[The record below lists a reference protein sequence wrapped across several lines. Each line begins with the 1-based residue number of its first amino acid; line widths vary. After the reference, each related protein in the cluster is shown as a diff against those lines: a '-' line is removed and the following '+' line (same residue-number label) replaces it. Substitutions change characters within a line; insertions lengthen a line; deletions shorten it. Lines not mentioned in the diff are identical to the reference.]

1 MLEFG
6 KVLLTKKQIGFF
18 MKVKSDEIEK
28 YIKKNLNSTREEIA
42 SYFGVSVETVRLHT
56 NKLGYFIVK
65 QWKKK

>member
-1 MLEFG
+1 
-6 KVLLTKKQIGFF
+6 